1 VMVHCAARQSNATA
15 TARRARLF
23 WRRADTLQR
32 YREALVWW
40 TGSSP
45 PPKQS
50 YPPIAR
56 LSPAPVQWS
65 RPFQRRPSL
74 RALVAGSLPVS
85 YASTRGG
92 QCVRSTSP
100 LLSRPPPQNSPS
112 FL

>member
-1 VMVHCAARQSNATA
+1 MVDCAARQSNATA
-15 TARRARLF
+15 TARRERLF

-56 LSPAPVQWS
+56 LSPARS
-65 RPFQRRPSL
+65 NGRARFSGGL
-74 RALVAGSLPVS
+74 RCGH
-85 YASTRGG
+85 
-92 QCVRSTSP
+92 
-100 LLSRPPPQNSPS
+100 
-112 FL
+112 